1 MMFSS
6 FGIAGA
12 RVLDGWFIFIAR
24 ELTLFAVVGFLIG
37 GFDDLL
43 IDIIWIS
50 RTLWRRLFV
59 YTRHNRVD
67 ARTLVAPEHSGRMI
81 IFIPAWDEAN
91 VIGRMLDHALAKLR
105 HDDYRI
111 YVGCYPNDPD
121 TIAAVK
127 AIGSPRIRSVVGNH
141 DGPTTKADCLNTL
154 WHALR
159 ADEASEGFHA
169 KAVILHDA
177 EDIVHSAEL
186 RVFDT
191 LVERFDLVQLP
202 VLPLPDARSRW
213 IGGHYCDEFAE
224 AHRKTMVVREAL
236 GAAIP
241 AAGVGCAFS
250 RSLLERVATERGG
263 APFDRDSLTEDYEIG
278 LRLSAYGGRG
288 AFVRLPGAGHRAM
301 VGVRAHFPAT
311 METAVRQKSRWITG
325 IALAGW
331 DRLGW
336 RGGIAEIWM
345 RLHDRRALLA
355 AVVLVAGYAA
365 LILTSGLWIA
375 HQIIGTRAFIPT
387 PLLGQLLTL
396 SGALLLWRLAMRC
409 FFVTRAYGW
418 REGLRAMPRAVI
430 GNVIAIMAAR
440 RALWLYLTMRR
451 DGVVRWDKTRHALP
465 DFMPA
470 E

>member
-1 MMFSS
+1 MNTSS
-6 FGIAGA
+6 FGTAGA
-12 RVLDGWFIFIAR
+12 HVLDGWFVFAAH
-24 ELTLFAVVGFLIG
+24 ELMLFAVVGFLIG
-37 GFDDLL
+37 GIDDLL
-43 IDIIWIS
+43 IDMIWIIRS
-50 RTLWRRLFV
+50 LWRRLFV
-59 YTRHNRVD
+59 YTRHDRVD
-67 ARTLVAPEHSGRMI
+67 VRTLATPNNYGRMI

-91 VIGRMLDHALAKLR
+91 VIGRMLAHALATVN
-105 HDDYRI
+105 HHDYRI

-121 TIAAVK
+121 TIETVRAV
-127 AIGSPRIRSVVGNH
+127 GSSLVRLVMGDHV
-141 DGPTTKADCLNTL
+141 GPTTKADCLNTL
-154 WHALR
+154 WAALQ
-159 ADEASEGFHA
+159 ADEAAENFVA
-169 KAVILHDA
+169 KAIILHDA
-177 EDIVHSAEL
+177 EDIIHSAEL

-202 VLPLPDARSRW
+202 VLPLLDTASRW
-213 IGGHYCDEFAE
+213 VGGHYCDEFAE
-224 AHRKTMVVREAL
+224 AHGKTMVVREAL

-250 RSLLERVATERGG
+250 RDLLMRVATERGG
-263 APFDRDSLTEDYEIG
+263 EPFDRDSLTEDYEIG
-278 LRLSAYGGRG
+278 LRLSSYGGRG
-288 AFVRLPGAGHRAM
+288 AFVRLPGAGHRGM

-311 METAVRQKSRWITG
+311 LETAVRQKSRWITG

-336 RGGIAEIWM
+336 RGGLAETWM

-365 LILTSGLWIA
+365 LVLTSGLWVA
-375 HQIIGTRAFIPT
+375 HQVFGTQMFAAT
-387 PLLGQLLTL
+387 PLLGALLSF
-396 SGALLLWRLAMRC
+396 SGALLFWRLAMRA

-418 REGLRAMPRAVI
+418 REGLRAIPRAII

-440 RALWLYLTMRR
+440 RALWLYVTMRR
-451 DGVVRWDKTRHALP
+451 DGVVRWDKTHHALP

>member
-1 MMFSS
+1 MIFLS
-6 FGIAGA
+6 FDIAGA
-12 RVLDGWFIFIAR
+12 HVLDDYFIFVIH
-24 ELTLFAVVGFLIG
+24 ELMLFAVVGFLLG
-37 GFDDLL
+37 GVDDLL
-43 IDIIWIS
+43 IDMIWIT
-50 RTLWRRLFV
+50 RNLWRCLFI
-59 YTRHNRVD
+59 YGRHDRVD
-67 ARTLVAPEHSGRMI
+67 ARTLVTPENPGRMV

-91 VIGRMLDHALAKLR
+91 VIGRMLDHALHTIR

-111 YVGCYPNDPD
+111 YVGCYPNDSD
-121 TIAAVK
+121 TIAAINAV
-127 AIGSPRIRSVVGNH
+127 GSPFVRLVVGGH
-141 DGPTTKADCLNTL
+141 AGPTTKADCLNTL
-154 WHALR
+154 WNALR
-159 ADEASEGFHA
+159 ADEVAQGFSA

-177 EDIVHSAEL
+177 EDIIHSAEL

-191 LVERFDLVQLP
+191 LIERFDLVQLP
-202 VLPLPDARSRW
+202 VLPLIDPQSRW

-224 AHRKTMVVREAL
+224 AHGKTMVVREAL

-250 RSLLERVATERGG
+250 RELLAVVATERGG
-263 APFDRDSLTEDYEIG
+263 EPFDRDSLTEDYEIG

-288 AFVRLPGAGHRAM
+288 AFVRLPGVGRKSM

-311 METAVRQKSRWITG
+311 LEAAVRQKSRWITG

-336 RGGIAEIWM
+336 RGGLAETWM

-365 LILTSGLWIA
+365 MVLTSGLWVA
-375 HQIIGTRAFIPT
+375 HHLIGTRLFAPT
-387 PLLGQLLTL
+387 PLLGALLSL
-396 SGALLLWRLAMRC
+396 SGTLLLWRLAMRC
-409 FFVTRAYGW
+409 LFVTRAYGW
-418 REGLRAMPRAVI
+418 REGLRAIPRAVI

-451 DGVVRWDKTRHALP
+451 DGVVRWDKTRHVLP
-465 DFMPA
+465 DHMPA

>member
-1 MMFSS
+1 MIFLS
-6 FGIAGA
+6 FDIAGA
-12 RVLDGWFIFIAR
+12 DVLDVWLIFIAQ
-24 ELTLFAVVGFLIG
+24 ELTLFAVAGFLVSGI
-37 GFDDLL
+37 DDIL
-43 IDIIWIS
+43 IDMVWIIRS
-50 RTLWRRLFV
+50 LWRRLFV
-59 YTRHNRVD
+59 HLWHDRAD
-67 ARTLVAPEHSGRMI
+67 AQTLAAPELPGRMI

-91 VIGRMLDHALAKLR
+91 VIGRMLDHALNIIR
-105 HDDYRI
+105 HQDYRI
-111 YVGCYPNDPD
+111 YVGCYPDDPD

-127 AIGSPRIRSVVGNH
+127 TIGSPLVRLVVGDH
-141 DGPTTKADCLNTL
+141 AGPTTKADCLNTL
-154 WHALR
+154 WQALR
-159 ADEASEGFHA
+159 SDEAASGFRA
-169 KAVILHDA
+169 KAIILHDA
-177 EDIVHSAEL
+177 EDIIHSAEL

-191 LVERFDLVQLP
+191 LIERFDLVQLP
-202 VLPLPDARSRW
+202 VLPLPDPRSRW

-224 AHRKTMVVREAL
+224 AHGKTMVVREAL

-250 RSLLERVATERGG
+250 RDLLDRVAEERGDE
-263 APFDRDSLTEDYEIG
+263 PFDRDSLTEDYEIG
-278 LRLSAYGGRG
+278 LRLSTYGGRG
-288 AFVRLPGAGHRAM
+288 AFVRLPGVGRKSM
-301 VGVRAHFPAT
+301 VAVRAHFPAT
-311 METAVRQKSRWITG
+311 IETAVRQKSRWITG

-336 RGGIAEIWM
+336 RGGLAETWM

-365 LILTSGLWIA
+365 LVLTSGLWIA
-375 HQIIGTRAFIPT
+375 HQFVGTPMFAPT
-387 PLLGQLLTL
+387 PLLGALFSL
-396 SGALLLWRLAMRC
+396 SGALLIWRLTMRC

-418 REGLRAMPRAVI
+418 REGIRAVPRAVI

-465 DFMPA
+465 DFIPA

>member
-1 MMFSS
+1 MFST

-12 RVLDGWFIFIAR
+12 HVLDSWFIFIAH

-37 GFDDLL
+37 GLDDLL
-43 IDIIWIS
+43 IDIIWIG

-67 ARTLVAPEHSGRMI
+67 ARTLVAPKHSGRMI

-91 VIGRMLDHALAKLR
+91 VIGRMLDHALATLR

-191 LVERFDLVQLP
+191 LVERLDLVQLP

-224 AHRKTMVVREAL
+224 AHGKTMVVREAL

-336 RGGIAEIWM
+336 RGGVAEIWM

-365 LILTSGLWIA
+365 LILTSGLWVA
-375 HQIIGTRAFIPT
+375 HQIMGTRAFMPT
-387 PLLGQLLTL
+387 PLLGHLLL
-396 SGALLLWRLAMRC
+396 FSGALLLWRLAMRC

-418 REGLRAMPRAVI
+418 CEGVRAIPRAVI